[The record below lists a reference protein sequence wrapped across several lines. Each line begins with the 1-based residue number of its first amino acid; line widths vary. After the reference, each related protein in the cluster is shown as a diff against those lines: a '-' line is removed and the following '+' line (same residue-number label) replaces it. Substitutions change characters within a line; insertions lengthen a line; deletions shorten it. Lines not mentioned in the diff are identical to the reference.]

1 MSWIWQSN
9 NRNIK
14 ISLFNSFVL
23 SLSRLGFWLCF
34 GLWLRLLSGF
44 LGLGRRRFCGRS
56 GLCFLCR
63 SCNSFL
69 DLLGLLKLLYFRL
82 FGLALRFW
90 TLLAFLIL
98 LLHSWVLLG
107 CFFQPFFFLELSFPF
122 GFVLSLLLPL
132 LSCSF
137 FFSLFSFI
145 SDLLLFSPLFFEPFS
160 IDLLLLSLLFSEFIP
175 LLLQF
180 QISLSSLLPPSFIP
194 FLPSKAGAVFLCKAV
209 LLQNFFLI
217 LSELLVIFLQPL
229 DIGINSI
236 TVIKFKA
243 IIIDFTLILI
253 GKLLLILV
261 SDLRP
266 IFWNDLIDFCWAG
279 VFVLLGILM
288 VSLLDEAGIG

>member
-23 SLSRLGFWLCF
+23 SLSRLGFWFSF

-44 LGLGRRRFCGRS
+44 LGRRRFCGRS

-63 SCNSFL
+63 SCNSLL

-90 TLLAFLIL
+90 TFLAFLIL

-194 FLPSKAGAVFLCKAV
+194 FLPSKAGAVFLCKTV